1 MKLPYQAIIEHL
13 MTVQD
18 VTSRLAA
25 ESANVETWPAALAIG
40 LAVPVMSLASL
51 DAYYLGLVRR
61 YRGHFADEVGTEV
74 TTSKMS
80 IGEAQYLRT
89 TKSGY
94 LSKVRFFDSGLTPA
108 VLMDAAFWSIPEN

>member
-18 VTSRLAA
+18 VTNRLAA
-25 ESANVETWPAALAIG
+25 ESANVETWPAALAMG
-40 LAVPVMSLASL
+40 LAVHVISLASL

-61 YRGHFADEVGTEV
+61 YRGPFADEVGTEV

-80 IGEAQYLRT
+80 VGEAQFLNT

-94 LSKVRFFDSGLTPA
+94 VSKVRCFDSGLTFA
-108 VLMDAAFWSIPEN
+108 VIMGAAFWSLPEN